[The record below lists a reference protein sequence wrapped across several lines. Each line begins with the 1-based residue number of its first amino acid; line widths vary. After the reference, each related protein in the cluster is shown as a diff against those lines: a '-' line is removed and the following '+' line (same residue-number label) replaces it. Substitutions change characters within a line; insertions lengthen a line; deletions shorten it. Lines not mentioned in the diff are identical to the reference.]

1 MNYKLVKSTNG
12 LEKYLKGHNLIGLDI
27 ETSPFDK
34 YRKDEKAALDSNKS
48 KIVGISISVESGT
61 GIYIPLYHRDYKN
74 ANFDAVWTYIKENIL
89 LDKSK
94 TVVIHNAAFESAFF
108 YALGVVM
115 KCKVYD
121 TMAAAQLT
129 LKTKTKFRK
138 LSDSGLKKLVPELL
152 KVELPSFESVTDG
165 KYFDLLDPN
174 SFETVRY
181 ACADADYALRLY
193 HLFNKWFDDN
203 LPKHRF
209 IVEEIE
215 SPTAVYVGL
224 MKHNGLLV
232 DMGLLKEK
240 QSEAVDMIKEL
251 KEDIS
256 LLTGNVN
263 VGSNATTKE
272 FKNFLFNK
280 LELPVLK
287 TTQKNKEAA
296 DDEAF
301 VLLSSYCEENKPE
314 LIPLFEII
322 REYRKWGKFKSTY
335 IDSYLKYLNPATG
348 RIHPDLFPLGTETG
362 RFASRYPNLQ
372 NCFDDKTEILTK
384 RGFILFSQLNHDD
397 KVAQWENGEIEFV
410 EPTEIIVNDY
420 KGKLICLKNQ
430 HTDLCLTPNHRC
442 LLQNRKNRQ
451 YTVINAENYPPDYKQ
466 LHAGQHSFG
475 NIELSPS
482 QITLLCATQADGYYH
497 DGGIDFV
504 FSKARKYRRL
514 ITAINELKVPHSD
527 YVKKNGQVCV
537 RLLKSEFTDFI
548 FNILG
553 DKKVW
558 NSQVLTFNRKTVKAI
573 ITELMHW
580 DGCFTR
586 GNCYSSSIKQNADW
600 MQIIYILTGFRTNL
614 REYKNDNPNSMI
626 NYQLDI
632 TERDYSLTTNIK
644 KSFKDYDGK
653 VYCVSVPS
661 GFIVVRRNG
670 KVCITGNCPRK
681 DNDPIGVRNFFIAP
695 KGKVLMSLDFS
706 QIELRVRA
714 FYCRDEAMMETFR
727 GTPQNEQSEVLKGRR
742 TSSEKSEI
750 LTDKS
755 KRTICSLRG
764 RGGDIHAKTTSVIY
778 KIPFEQAVDKNAPYY
793 KERRTIAKA
802 CNFGVF
808 FGLFPNGL
816 LRSLKFK
823 AGLDVNL
830 DECTEIIKNLKAGYP
845 QLETWQRKVKVK
857 AKFNE
862 YTQTY
867 LSRRRYLPNILS
879 QDWNKKSF
887 AERQALNTPIQG
899 TAADIL
905 KLAIVRILRGLPE
918 RPWLRPL
925 LQIHDELM
933 FELPEKKL
941 TEAVD
946 FVKKCMETKPFKD
959 FDMPLIAEAAVGKR
973 FGSLKEV

>member
-1 MNYKLVKSTNG
+1 MNFKLVKSTSG
-12 LEKYLKGHNLIGLDI
+12 IEEYLKGHNLMGLDI

-61 GIYIPLYHRDYKN
+61 GIYIPLCHRDYKN
-74 ANFDAVWTYIKENIL
+74 ANFDAVWTYVKEHIL
-89 LDKSK
+89 LDNSK

-129 LKTKTKFRK
+129 LKTKTEFRK

-152 KVELPSFESVTDG
+152 KENLPTFGEVVSQANKPNISKNSVCDVGAGSACFDELSPD
-165 KYFDLLDPN
+165 N
-174 SFETVRY
+174 SETVRY
-181 ACADADYALRLY
+181 VCSDSDYALRLY
-193 HLFNKWFDDN
+193 HLFNKWFDEN
-203 LPKHRF
+203 LSKHRF

-232 DMGLLKEK
+232 DIDLLKEK
-240 QSEAVDMIKEL
+240 QSKALDIIRQL

-272 FKNFLFNK
+272 FKHFLFNK
-280 LELPVLK
+280 LKLPVLK

-301 VLLSSYCEENKPE
+301 ILLSSYCKEHEPE
-314 LIPLFEII
+314 YAPLFEII
-322 REYRKWGKFKSTY
+322 KEYRKWGKIKSTY

-372 NCFDDKTEILTK
+372 NC
-384 RGFILFSQLNHDD
+384 
-397 KVAQWENGEIEFV
+397 
-410 EPTEIIVNDY
+410 
-420 KGKLICLKNQ
+420 
-430 HTDLCLTPNHRC
+430 
-442 LLQNRKNRQ
+442 
-451 YTVINAENYPPDYKQ
+451 
-466 LHAGQHSFG
+466 
-475 NIELSPS
+475 
-482 QITLLCATQADGYYH
+482 
-497 DGGIDFV
+497 
-504 FSKARKYRRL
+504 
-514 ITAINELKVPHSD
+514 
-527 YVKKNGQVCV
+527 
-537 RLLKSEFTDFI
+537 
-548 FNILG
+548 
-553 DKKVW
+553 
-558 NSQVLTFNRKTVKAI
+558 
-573 ITELMHW
+573 
-580 DGCFTR
+580 
-586 GNCYSSSIKQNADW
+586 
-600 MQIIYILTGFRTNL
+600 
-614 REYKNDNPNSMI
+614 
-626 NYQLDI
+626 
-632 TERDYSLTTNIK
+632 
-644 KSFKDYDGK
+644 
-653 VYCVSVPS
+653 
-661 GFIVVRRNG
+661 
-670 KVCITGNCPRK
+670 PRK

-695 KGKVLMSLDFS
+695 KGKILMSLDFS
-706 QIELRVRA
+706 QIELRVGA
-714 FYCRDEAMMETFR
+714 FYCRDEAMMETY
-727 GTPQNEQSEVLKGRR
+727 
-742 TSSEKSEI
+742 KS
-750 LTDKS
+750 
-755 KRTICSLRG
+755 
-764 RGGDIHAKTTSVIY
+764 GGDIHAKTTSVIY
-778 KIPFEQAVDKNAPYY
+778 KIPFEQAVDKNAPHY

-823 AGLDVNL
+823 AGLNVTL

-845 QLETWQRKVKVK
+845 QLEIWQRKVKVK

-862 YTQTY
+862 YTETY
-867 LSRRRYLPNILS
+867 LGRRRYLPNIIS
-879 QDWNKKSF
+879 QEWNKKSF

-905 KLAIVRILRGLPE
+905 KLAIVRILCGLPE

-933 FELPEKKL
+933 FELPEEKL
-941 TEAVD
+941 TETVD
-946 FVKKCMETKPFKD
+946 FVRKCMETKPFKD
-959 FDMPLIAEAAVGKR
+959 FDLPLVAEAAVGTR
-973 FGSLKEV
+973 FGSLKEMEGGQRASVAESPQTIALRCFQLDYLKNKIYEKEGK